1 MATRTESTQTYATVD
16 AWRGRIA
23 LIIAFAGTVFSFMAV
38 TGFQPL
44 PTEWIPSAVGLVGL
58 KVPYTGLNETWYL
71 VRILLGLYIT
81 FVFLVIAG
89 QMIGTW
95 RRLLMDDG
103 GEA

>member
-1 MATRTESTQTYATVD
+1 MATRNESTTTYPTVD

-23 LIIAFAGTVFSFMAV
+23 LIFAFAGTIFAFLLVSD
-38 TGFQPL
+38 FQPL
-44 PTEWIPSAVGLVGL
+44 DPVWVPSAVGLVGL

-71 VRILLGLYIT
+71 VRILLGVYIT
-81 FVFLVIAG
+81 FVFVIIAG